1 MKIENNKVALINY
14 TLTDTKGEK
23 IDDSNGKPIA
33 FLQGHNNLILGLENA
48 LKNKEVGDKFTTTIL
63 ADDAYGETKEHLIQK
78 NVPKEMFKGADK
90 ISIGMRFEAQ
100 SEQGLHS
107 VVITEMTGEHVTVD
121 GNHELAG
128 LDLTFKVE
136 VMGIRDATKEELE
149 HGHAHGE
156 GGYQH

>member
-1 MKIENNKVALINY
+1 
-14 TLTDTKGEK
+14 
-23 IDDSNGKPIA
+23 
-33 FLQGHNNLILGLENA
+33 
-48 LKNKEVGDKFTTTIL
+48 
-63 ADDAYGETKEHLIQK
+63 
-78 NVPKEMFKGADK
+78 MFKGADK

-107 VVITEMTGEHVTVD
+107 VVITKMTGEHVTVD